1 GVEAEAKE
9 VGKLKGQLAH
19 KPGITKAVKLAE
31 KEATEKGEVLTDLA
45 RMQAGLPGIKEAVS
59 ELVELSS
66 IATSTLGGRAFDFAV
81 KESGFGGTKGAD
93 ARAKLIAIVDNQVLP
108 LLRVTF
114 GAAFTAKEGE
124 TLKDS
129 LVNPNSSPS
138 QKKAQLSAFLAQKER
153 DIITKQSQLGI
164 NTTTNNEP
172 ESELDITNPNLTI
185 EQLMAERKR
194 LGGQ

>member
-1 GVEAEAKE
+1 
-9 VGKLKGQLAH
+9 
-19 KPGITKAVKLAE
+19 
-31 KEATEKGEVLTDLA
+31 
-45 RMQAGLPGIKEAVS
+45 
-59 ELVELSS
+59 
-66 IATSTLGGRAFDFAV
+66 
-81 KESGFGGTKGAD
+81 
-93 ARAKLIAIVDNQVLP
+93 

-138 QKKAQLSAFLAQKER
+138 QKKEQLSAFIAQKER

-164 NTTTNNEP
+164 DPTASNEQD
-172 ESELDITNPNLTI
+172 LDITDPNLTI

-194 LGGQ
+194 LGGL

>member
-1 GVEAEAKE
+1 M
-9 VGKLKGQLAH
+9 
-19 KPGITKAVKLAE
+19 
-31 KEATEKGEVLTDLA
+31 AT
-45 RMQAGLPGIKEAVS
+45 R
-59 ELVELSS
+59 
-66 IATSTLGGRAFDFAV
+66 TLGGRAFDFAV
-81 KESGFGGTKGAD
+81 KESGFGSTKGAD

-138 QKKAQLSAFLAQKER
+138 QKKEQLSAFIAQKER

-164 NTTTNNEP
+164 DPNASNEQ
-172 ESELDITNPNLTI
+172 ELDITDPNLTI

-194 LGGQ
+194 LGGT